1 MKNLFITIVLFLV
14 LLLVLFHY
22 NVKENYPVQVYTA
35 PPLKAQVSALQK
47 SADLLGTTEQATT
60 EQEIRNVMIP
70 NFRQGSQIGSNTNS
84 SYVQTG
90 SIEIPSESQLLEAV
104 NMSTKSTP
112 LAPSLSLEINDND
125 NPQINFVL
133 GDDGGSVI
141 TSAYIIS
148 VKNNNSENIRLD
160 KIPLEPDKN
169 SYDIE
174 LINLER
180 NNNYYFTG
188 VCINS
193 FGMGRLSRPVKSFY

>member
-22 NVKENYPVQVYTA
+22 NVKENYQRLV
-35 PPLKAQVSALQK
+35 
-47 SADLLGTTEQATT
+47 LGPQPKQPKTLG
-60 EQEIRNVMIP
+60 ISSIP
-70 NFRQGSQIGSNTNS
+70 NEVGQTTQPPTQPPTEPPTEPPTITNP
-84 SYVQTG
+84 
-90 SIEIPSESQLLEAV
+90 SIIDIV
-104 NMSTKSTP
+104 TKSKP
-112 LAPSLSLEINDND
+112 LAPSLSLEINDNE

-148 VKNNNSENIRLD
+148 VKNNNPENVRLD

-193 FGMGRLSRPVKSFY
+193 LGMGRLSRPVKSFY

>member
-22 NVKENYPVQVYTA
+22 NVKENYQVIALGSKSPQTSGFSSTPNEVGQTA
-35 PPLKAQVSALQK
+35 QPATSAPSQSLSTSTSTPSQSSSTSTEPP
-47 SADLLGTTEQATT
+47 TEPPTQPPTQPPT
-60 EQEIRNVMIP
+60 I
-70 NFRQGSQIGSNTNS
+70 TNP
-84 SYVQTG
+84 
-90 SIEIPSESQLLEAV
+90 SIIDIA
-104 NMSTKSTP
+104 TKSTP
-112 LAPSLSLEINDND
+112 LAPSLYLEINDNE

-148 VKNNNSENIRLD
+148 VKNNNPENVRLD

-193 FGMGRLSRPVKSFY
+193 IGMGRLSRPVKSFY